1 MIVLS
6 SAFNDSDSIPEKYT
20 CDGADFNPEL
30 MFEEIPEGTVSLA
43 LIVDDPGAPNGD
55 WVHWVLYD
63 IPVMARIEQDSIPGT
78 QGMNSFGELDYG
90 GPCPPSGTHRY
101 FFRLYALNTTL
112 GLPEGVDKNGLK
124 ERMEGHIIE
133 YAELMGT
140 YQR

>member
-1 MIVLS
+1 MIILS
-6 SAFNDSDSIPEKYT
+6 SAFSDSDSIPEKYS
-20 CDGADFNPEL
+20 CDGQDVNPEL
-30 MFEEIPEGTVSLA
+30 TLEAIPEGTVSLA
-43 LIVDDPGAPNGD
+43 LIVDDPDAPNGD

-63 IPVMARIEQDSIPGT
+63 MPVLARIEENSIPGT
-78 QGMNSFGELDYG
+78 QGMNSFGKLDYG

-112 GLPEGVDKNGLK
+112 GLPEGVDKKGLK
-124 ERMEGHIIE
+124 EKMEGHIIE

>member
-43 LIVDDPGAPNGD
+43 LIVDDPDAPNGD
-55 WVHWVLYD
+55 WVHWVVYD
-63 IPVMARIEQDSIPGT
+63 IPVMARIEEDSIPGT